1 MSRRTLRIT
10 DEIQAY
16 LTDETLREPP
26 LLAELRA
33 ETAELPNPDMQIA
46 PEQGGFMA
54 LLVELT
60 GARRILELG
69 TFTGYSSTSMAL
81 ALPEDGRIVCLDRSE
96 EYTAIARRY
105 WRRAGVED
113 RIELRLGDAVDGLA
127 SLRAEGLDGSFDL
140 VFIDADK
147 DGEDHYYEQALALLR
162 PGGLILVDNAL
173 WNGRVADAEHPNP
186 TTQAIRELNRKV
198 RDDERVSMCLLPVA
212 DGLLMARKR

>member
-10 DEIQAY
+10 DEIHAY

-33 ETAELPNPDMQIA
+33 ETAKLPNPDMQIA

-60 GARRILELG
+60 GARRIIELG
-69 TFTGYSSTSMAL
+69 TFTGYSSTAMAL

-96 EYTAIARRY
+96 EYTAVARRY

-113 RIELRLGDAVDGLA
+113 RIELRLGDAADGLA
-127 SLRAEGLDGSFDL
+127 ALRAEGLDGSFDL

-147 DGEDHYYEQALALLR
+147 DREDHYYEEALALLR
-162 PGGLILVDNAL
+162 PGGLIMVDNAL
-173 WNGRVADAEHPNP
+173 WGGRVADPEHPNP
-186 TTQAIRELNRKV
+186 TTRAIRELNRKV
-198 RDDERVSMCLLPVA
+198 RDDKRVSMCLLPIA